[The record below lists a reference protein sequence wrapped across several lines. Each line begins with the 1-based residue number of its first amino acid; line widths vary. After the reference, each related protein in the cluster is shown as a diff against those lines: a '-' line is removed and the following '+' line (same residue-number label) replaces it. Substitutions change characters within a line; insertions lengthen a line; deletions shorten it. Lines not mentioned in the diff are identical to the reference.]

1 MAERIPNG
9 VSPPVINGKKVHGL
23 PLNLPRI
30 ESNEAVIDA
39 ALLDVMGIED
49 YLSLLKNRTDN
60 NPKELWK
67 EMITMAHQL
76 KASRELL
83 SIGSSLFSNKANR
96 AIMDR
101 LVESAHVILNAER
114 VYLMEIDPTGSD
126 LVVTYSKDEK
136 AIGLKTPLRT
146 GIEGNFHIGF
156 WAVSFTPHSNNCSFH
171 NFYRRC
177 RFEKNMRKR
186 TRRLPRPPL
195 LVRAGLETGLENAVR
210 DLCADHLQR
219 YCGGRHPSD
228 QQETVGSNFPSLR
241 APTGLLAANFLL

>member
-1 MAERIPNG
+1 MAERTTNG
-9 VSPPVINGKKVHGL
+9 VLSPAINGKKGHGL
-23 PLNLPRI
+23 PLNLPRV

-39 ALLDVMGIED
+39 GLLDVMGIED

-146 GIEGNFHIGF
+146 GIEGNFTIAHL
-156 WAVSFTPHSNNCSFH
+156 AVFFP
-171 NFYRRC
+171 
-177 RFEKNMRKR
+177 
-186 TRRLPRPPL
+186 TRPL
-195 LVRAGLETGLENAVR
+195 
-210 DLCADHLQR
+210 
-219 YCGGRHPSD
+219 
-228 QQETVGSNFPSLR
+228 
-241 APTGLLAANFLL
+241 